1 MNIMFVVNLF
11 CYIFT
16 AYFLAAVAHET
27 YNDLKEGEYADWKVY
42 AKKFARKF
50 WSNFIYKLP

>member
-1 MNIMFVVNLF
+1 MFVINLF

-27 YNDLKEGEYADWKVY
+27 YNDLKGGEYASRKVY
-42 AKKFARKF
+42 AKKFAQKF
-50 WSNFIYKLP
+50 WSNFVYKLP

>member
-1 MNIMFVVNLF
+1 MFVINLF

-27 YNDLKEGEYADWKVY
+27 YNDLKEGEYATRLIY

-50 WSNFIYKLP
+50 WSNFVYKLP